1 MSIYQ
6 APQVP
11 QPAVTFGGGNYV
23 DLSTVNMLQAQ
34 NAALQQENVALKS
47 ANQSLQQQRENPLC
61 KAANRAYL
69 REFTAYK
76 TESLVEF
83 PDGRYHLVK
92 ENPLGELYKVVKPVS
107 DCTEFSARYAIDPRD
122 GSTSIEVRYRLP
134 NGTLSGFRVA
144 DDKFQQNALIQGF
157 YKSGGTLRWEMYGM
171 SIYQAPQVPQP
182 AVTFGGG
189 NYVDLST
196 VNMLQAQN
204 AALQQENVALKSAN
218 QSLQQQREN
227 PLCKAANRA
236 YLREFTAYK
245 TESLVEFPDGRY
257 HLVKENPLG
266 ELYKVVKP
274 VSDCTE
280 FSARYAIDPRDG
292 STSIEVRYRLPNGT
306 LSGFRVADD
315 KFQQN
320 ALIQG
325 FYKSGGTLRCGK
337 DGPRL
342 FYMLVA
348 QLLSKQEI
356 YFQPIPGWNIN
367 ASRWFFKESAG
378 CEAPLDSPIL
388 RPDALTSED
397 QMMMAAVIG
406 LSFLKTRLP
415 EDMQPTKPFAV
426 ISESFSITTEITLN
440 CKLAELKK
448 QLNHHRDDLLI
459 HVRGG
464 FASNRYQKAT
474 NYDYLSDEAEKGS
487 TSRSIYIVQ
496 AKELTPEIREHCIP
510 IQLNPAEACSATTG
524 VDSVTWGDLISL
536 VEGNPNEFDSRVY
549 RAYKE
554 ERDRMEGSNFCQ
566 EIAVLRAV
574 SEIICWTFSQK
585 ASFSEEKVR
594 DAYKTAFDHYPSRW
608 DSMLNTTA
616 SDCFRNA
623 LYAAAR
629 EQTIRFRD
637 IGDLDETYC
646 KEKEVLY
653 DEYKLYLT
661 LDLVKRLVAKRM
673 PEFLTSDVL
682 AQLTEAGI
690 LSSSIVKT
698 LTLSTGH
705 SKNVRLRSI
714 NRSFV
719 NGYGRRDITT
729 IST

>member
-1 MSIYQ
+1 MSTYQ

-11 QPAVTFGGGNYV
+11 QPCVTFGDERLV
-23 DLSTVNMLQAQ
+23 DPWVVTMLQNTCSNLQVQ
-34 NAALQQENVALKS
+34 NMALQQENTALKNKS
-47 ANQSLQQQRENPLC
+47 QSLQQQWENPIC

-76 TESLVEF
+76 TENLAKF
-83 PDGRYHLVK
+83 PDGKYYLIK
-92 ENPLGELYKVVKPVS
+92 ENNLGEFYKVVKPVS

-122 GSTSIEVRYRLP
+122 GSKSIEVRYRLP
-134 NGTLSGFRVA
+134 NGNLSDFRVA
-144 DDKFQQNALIQGF
+144 DDKFQQNAL
-157 YKSGGTLRWEMYGM
+157 M
-171 SIYQAPQVPQP
+171 
-182 AVTFGGG
+182 
-189 NYVDLST
+189 
-196 VNMLQAQN
+196 
-204 AALQQENVALKSAN
+204 QE
-218 QSLQQQREN
+218 
-227 PLCKAANRA
+227 
-236 YLREFTAYK
+236 Y
-245 TESLVEFPDGRY
+245 
-257 HLVKENPLG
+257 
-266 ELYKVVKP
+266 
-274 VSDCTE
+274 
-280 FSARYAIDPRDG
+280 
-292 STSIEVRYRLPNGT
+292 
-306 LSGFRVADD
+306 
-315 KFQQN
+315 
-320 ALIQG
+320 
-325 FYKSGGTLRCGK
+325 YKSGGTLRCGK

-348 QLLSKQEI
+348 QLLSNREVHLR
-356 YFQPIPGWNIN
+356 PIPGWNIN
-367 ASRWFFKESAG
+367 IPRWFFKEPAG
-378 CEAPLDSPIL
+378 CKSLLNSPIL
-388 RPDALTSED
+388 RPDALMSED

-415 EDMQPTKPFAV
+415 EELQPTKPFAV
-426 ISESFSITTEITLN
+426 ISESFSITPEITLN

-464 FASNRYQKAT
+464 FASTRYQKVT

-487 TSRSIYIVQ
+487 ASRSIYIVQ

-524 VDSVTWGDLISL
+524 VDSVTWNDLISL

-554 ERDRMEGSNFCQ
+554 ERDRMEGSSFCQ

-585 ASFSEEKVR
+585 ASLSEEKVR

-646 KEKEVLY
+646 REKEVLY

-661 LDLVKRLVAKRM
+661 LDLVKRLAAKHM

-698 LTLSTGH
+698 FTLSTGH
-705 SKNVRLRSI
+705 PKNVRLRSI

>member
-1 MSIYQ
+1 M
-6 APQVP
+6 
-11 QPAVTFGGGNYV
+11 
-23 DLSTVNMLQAQ
+23 
-34 NAALQQENVALKS
+34 ALQQENAALK
-47 ANQSLQQQRENPLC
+47 N
-61 KAANRAYL
+61 
-69 REFTAYK
+69 
-76 TESLVEF
+76 
-83 PDGRYHLVK
+83 
-92 ENPLGELYKVVKPVS
+92 
-107 DCTEFSARYAIDPRD
+107 
-122 GSTSIEVRYRLP
+122 
-134 NGTLSGFRVA
+134 
-144 DDKFQQNALIQGF
+144 
-157 YKSGGTLRWEMYGM
+157 KS
-171 SIYQAPQVPQP
+171 
-182 AVTFGGG
+182 
-189 NYVDLST
+189 
-196 VNMLQAQN
+196 
-204 AALQQENVALKSAN
+204 

-348 QLLSKQEI
+348 QLLSKHEI

-367 ASRWFFKESAG
+367 VSRWFFKESAG

-415 EDMQPTKPFAV
+415 ENMQPTKPFAV

-554 ERDRMEGSNFCQ
+554 ERDRMEGSSFCQ

-585 ASFSEEKVR
+585 ASLSEEKVR

-637 IGDLDETYC
+637 IDDLDETYC

-661 LDLVKRLVAKRM
+661 LDLVKRLAAKHM

-719 NGYGRRDITT
+719 NEYGQKSMHSLARIRKVLKNSRSTFNFTPELILPVYSSLDQAAAENPRRGNAWQFSSLSKKSPCSHWTLDTLCRLITFAHRCPLNLRHWQSGM
-729 IST
+729 ISTLNLWPPTFSILNFVEAIQSPPMTRPMVFARSLDKIIVLALLKLHRSQPRSKRLWSAGKFVPISSQAFLRH

>member
-1 MSIYQ
+1 MYCMGTYQ

-11 QPAVTFGGGNYV
+11 QPGVTFGDERFV
-23 DLSTVNMLQAQ
+23 DPWAATMLQNICSNLQVQ
-34 NAALQQENVALKS
+34 NMALQQENAALKNKS
-47 ANQSLQQQRENPLC
+47 QSLQQQRENPLC

-92 ENPLGELYKVVKPVS
+92 KNPLGELYKVVKPVS
-107 DCTEFSARYAIDPRD
+107 DCTEFSARY
-122 GSTSIEVRYRLP
+122 V
-134 NGTLSGFRVA
+134 
-144 DDKFQQNALIQGF
+144 
-157 YKSGGTLRWEMYGM
+157 
-171 SIYQAPQVPQP
+171 
-182 AVTFGGG
+182 
-189 NYVDLST
+189 
-196 VNMLQAQN
+196 
-204 AALQQENVALKSAN
+204 
-218 QSLQQQREN
+218 
-227 PLCKAANRA
+227 
-236 YLREFTAYK
+236 
-245 TESLVEFPDGRY
+245 
-257 HLVKENPLG
+257 
-266 ELYKVVKP
+266 
-274 VSDCTE
+274 
-280 FSARYAIDPRDG
+280 IDPRDG

-348 QLLSKQEI
+348 QLLSKHEI

-554 ERDRMEGSNFCQ
+554 ERDRMEGSSFCQ

-585 ASFSEEKVR
+585 ASLSEEKVR

-637 IGDLDETYC
+637 IDDLDETYC

-653 DEYKLYLT
+653 DEY
-661 LDLVKRLVAKRM
+661 VKQGIPALAIDINQTMSPEHICKALS
-673 PEFLTSDVL
+673 PEFESLVIRHNLYRKAVASDLMVAWMARAAWNWHARPLPTSDFCIRGNGTMKEFEYTVQDQLGIHARPAGQIAKLAKAHPDCEISFAKIGGSKTANAARVMALMSLGAKPGDVL
-682 AQLTEAGI
+682 
-690 LSSSIVKT
+690 
-698 LTLSTGH
+698 H
-705 SKNVRLRSI
+705 
-714 NRSFV
+714 
-719 NGYGRRDITT
+719 ITVEGANEESVT
-729 IST
+729 MAMQELLNSEKL